1 MYNNTIVKTNG
12 TSNGIVPM
20 LRVFNSMA
28 RYVDQGGNKV
38 RQRFIREES
47 NHLIQRPG
55 AFAIYLEPWHADVME
70 YLELRKNNGSEEERA
85 RDLFYALWIPDL
97 FMERV
102 ENDQMWS
109 LMCPN
114 ECPGLADCWGKEFV
128 ELYTGCVHLIV
139 FV

>member
-1 MYNNTIVKTNG
+1 
-12 TSNGIVPM
+12 
-20 LRVFNSMA
+20 
-28 RYVDQGGNKV
+28 
-38 RQRFIREES
+38 
-47 NHLIQRPG
+47 
-55 AFAIYLEPWHADVME
+55 ME